1 MSLGRLQ
8 NRFVALTA
16 AAAFTA
22 VLSSPGEAAADGPV
36 QTWGK
41 GTVGGALLGAE
52 VVVIPMGAAGLN
64 RGWPYFVFGGLG
76 MVGGAVG
83 GYFLDQHFAVSTD
96 AKGNVTGG
104 PATPSMIMLAGG
116 LALVIPA
123 VIVSLNATAYRPPD
137 SDRNE
142 PANNEPAKDAPKPS
156 PGPSPGAIP
165 GEAPPPG
172 STSSLRGAR
181 ERPAAYQYRSYR
193 GRVAAMP
200 HIPTSLLDM
209 YPGKM
214 GFGLPAPQV
223 RPLYTQTEMVR
234 YGVSQGTEVQLP
246 VFKAMF

>member
-8 NRFVALTA
+8 HPFLALTA

-22 VLSSPGEAAADGPV
+22 LLSAPGEARADGPV

-64 RGWPYFVFGGLG
+64 KGWPYFVFGGLG

-83 GYFLDQHFAVSTD
+83 GYFLDKQFAVQTD
-96 AKGNVTGG
+96 AAGNVTGG
-104 PATPSMIMLAGG
+104 PAEPSMFMLVGG

-142 PANNEPAKDAPKPS
+142 PANNEPARDAPKPS
-156 PGPSPGAIP
+156 PAPPGSIP
-165 GEAPPPG
+165 GEGPAPG
-172 STSSLRGAR
+172 STSQ
-181 ERPAAYQYRSYR
+181 QYRAYR

-209 YPGKM
+209 YTGKI
-214 GFGLPAPQV
+214 GFGVPAPQV
-223 RPLYTQTEMVR
+223 RPLYTQAEMYK
-234 YGVSQGTEVQLP
+234 YGVPQGTEVQLP